1 MFSSHYFAVSI
12 SISLLLNPNPPP
24 PHYWQKQLF
33 VRLLVLLICKC
44 FLWNGQ
50 LRHEIVLTACSA
62 SSAATHSSRRAI
74 GVSEGVTWST
84 VSCQYSRAI
93 SRVQAWH
100 RDHRSG
106 AHPYMYSKQSHFR
119 FSPSFS
125 SPLSSSL
132 MTYTHSN
139 TPKHKKSRPQLRQA
153 ISLTVQSVFF
163 PMMFPTGTGRRKS
176 DLLPHRA
183 HAVALIW
190 KMISVLL
197 EPINIILVSPVNDTF
212 LPRIVGLTEEEM
224 SVRGMKTWGGR
235 GGGSLE
241 GLTYNWGVLQPLNC
255 ILTSSH
261 PLRHAIAHGH
271 TTNRPWRN
279 LRCRRIQI
287 KPPCPPPPK
296 KRR

>member
-1 MFSSHYFAVSI
+1 MFRHDIAITVVGLIRARTLNSHI
-12 SISLLLNPNPPP
+12 LD
-24 PHYWQKQLF
+24 
-33 VRLLVLLICKC
+33 
-44 FLWNGQ
+44 FL
-50 LRHEIVLTACSA
+50 
-62 SSAATHSSRRAI
+62 
-74 GVSEGVTWST
+74 
-84 VSCQYSRAI
+84 
-93 SRVQAWH
+93 
-100 RDHRSG
+100 
-106 AHPYMYSKQSHFR
+106 
-119 FSPSFS
+119 SFS

-224 SVRGMKTWGGR
+224 SVRGMKT
-235 GGGSLE
+235 
-241 GLTYNWGVLQPLNC
+241 
-255 ILTSSH
+255 
-261 PLRHAIAHGH
+261 
-271 TTNRPWRN
+271 
-279 LRCRRIQI
+279 
-287 KPPCPPPPK
+287 
-296 KRR
+296 